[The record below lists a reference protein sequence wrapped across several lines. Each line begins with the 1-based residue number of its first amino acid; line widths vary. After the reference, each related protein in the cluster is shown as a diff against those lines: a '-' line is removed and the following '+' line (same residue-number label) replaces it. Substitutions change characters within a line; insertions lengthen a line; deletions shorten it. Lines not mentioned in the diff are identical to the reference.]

1 MQVSCITFPFSLLIN
16 HYPISPTPKLFLQR
30 ILPFKKSPFKSRSE
44 LVPLY
49 SKSQLKTVSNN
60 NDI

>member
-1 MQVSCITFPFSLLIN
+1 MQVSCITFPLSLLIN
-16 HYPISPTPKLFLQR
+16 HYPISPTP
-30 ILPFKKSPFKSRSE
+30 ILTKNTSFQKNHHLNQDLE

-49 SKSQLKTVSNN
+49 SKSQLKAVSNN

>member
-1 MQVSCITFPFSLLIN
+1 MQVSCITFSFSLLIN
-16 HYPISPTPKLFLQR
+16 HYLISPTPKLFLQR
-30 ILPFKKSPFKSRSE
+30 ILPKNHHLNQDSE